1 MASAQNSNEVG
12 WRVTAGI
19 GSLGVGIGLIA
30 GIPVLSLLGA
40 VVVLVGLIGL
50 TAARRK

>member
-1 MASAQNSNEVG
+1 MAGAQNGNEVA
-12 WRVTAGI
+12 WRTTAGI

-40 VVVLVGLIGL
+40 VVALVGLIGFA
-50 TAARRK
+50 AARRK